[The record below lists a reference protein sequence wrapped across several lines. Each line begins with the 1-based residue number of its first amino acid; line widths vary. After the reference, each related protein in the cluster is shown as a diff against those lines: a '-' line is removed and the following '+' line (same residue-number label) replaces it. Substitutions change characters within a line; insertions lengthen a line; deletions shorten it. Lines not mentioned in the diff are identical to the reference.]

1 MSLRRQEERKEMD
14 AATYLKAKEL
24 ERKISKRKAE
34 KRAGKAVIA
43 IIAITCVCAIM
54 INLDSTLQEIGNL
67 GV

>member
-1 MSLRRQEERKEMD
+1 MD